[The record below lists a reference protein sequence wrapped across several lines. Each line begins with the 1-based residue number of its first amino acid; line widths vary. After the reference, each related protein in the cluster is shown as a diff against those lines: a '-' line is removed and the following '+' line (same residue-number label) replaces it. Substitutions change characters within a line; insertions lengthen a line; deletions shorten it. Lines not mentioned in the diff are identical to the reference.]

1 VTAGAVIPD
10 TGTPGRGSAS
20 QTGARPAG
28 RRVSWRPRWLI
39 GLIVPVVLVA
49 AWQLAKSVG
58 ALPYANLPSPLQIWD
73 SAVTLTGNGQIP
85 GDFGH
90 TLAACLLGWVIGSA
104 IGAAAGV
111 ALGLSRLVWS
121 YSMASVEVLRSI
133 PAISFI
139 PIAVIIFLQSLKMEI
154 VIAAWVSIWPVAVST
169 MAGVGGVTSAHRDLA
184 ASLRMS
190 WAARVTKLALP
201 TALPKMLVALRL
213 GLAGALVLAIVA
225 EIVGNP
231 HGVGYALV
239 NAQQQAQPAEMFAYV
254 LLTGVVGV
262 VLNALLTL
270 AYRRLA
276 PGFHLAESRRTTSG
290 R

>member
-1 VTAGAVIPD
+1 MTAGAVTPD
-10 TGTPGRGSAS
+10 TGTPGNASRTAARARG
-20 QTGARPAG
+20 G
-28 RRVSWRPRWLI
+28 RASWRPRWLA
-39 GLIVPVVLVA
+39 GLIIPVVLVA
-49 AWQLAKSVG
+49 AWQLAKSAG
-58 ALPYANLPSPLQIWD
+58 ALPYANVPSPLQIWD
-73 SAVTLTGNGQIP
+73 SAVTLTGNGQLP
-85 GDFGH
+85 RDFGH

-104 IGAAAGV
+104 IGAAAGT
-111 ALGLSRLVWS
+111 ALGLSRAVWS

-169 MAGVGGVTSAHRDLA
+169 MAGVAGVTSAHRDLA

-190 WAARVTKLALP
+190 WTARVTKLALP

-213 GLAGALVLAIVA
+213 GLSGALVLAIVA

>member
-1 VTAGAVIPD
+1 MTAGTV
-10 TGTPGRGSAS
+10 TPGTRAAGRP
-20 QTGARPAG
+20 GRRPAARLG
-28 RRVSWRPRWLI
+28 WLA
-39 GLIVPVVLVA
+39 GLIIPVVLVA
-49 AWQLAKSVG
+49 AWQLAKSLG
-58 ALPYANLPSPLQIWD
+58 ALPYDNVPSPLQIWD
-73 SAVTLTGNGQIP
+73 SAVSLTRSGQLP

-104 IGAAAGV
+104 VGAVAGI
-111 ALGLSRLVWS
+111 ALGLSRVVWS

-133 PAISFI
+133 PAIAFI
-139 PIAVIIFLQSLKMEI
+139 PIAVIVFLQSLTME
-154 VIAAWVSIWPVAVST
+154 VAIAAWVSIWPVAVST
-169 MAGVGGVTSAHRDLA
+169 MTGVAGVTSAHRDLA

-190 WAARVTKLALP
+190 WTARVTKLVLP

-213 GLAGALVLAIVA
+213 GLSGALVLAIVA

-254 LLTGVVGV
+254 LLTGAVGV
-262 VLNALLTL
+262 ALNALLSL

-276 PGFHLAESRRTTSG
+276 PGFHLAETARRGHG